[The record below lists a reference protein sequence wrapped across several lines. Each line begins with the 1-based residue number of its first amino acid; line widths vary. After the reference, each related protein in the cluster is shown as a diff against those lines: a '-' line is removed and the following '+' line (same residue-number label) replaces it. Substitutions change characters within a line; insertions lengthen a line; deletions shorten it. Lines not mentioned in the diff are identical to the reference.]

1 MKKHSKHSKL
11 TRRDNDIYAPN
22 EIAILGTNCGN
33 ISTLVSEVSKYL
45 SAFNLAYLDAS
56 HKKDQE
62 ELLVDSFV
70 FHHKGSLASTVNK
83 DLNKFNQ
90 VIDFSNYDFTFIN
103 GNHYKGAKQILILDP
118 EKEASVLKRLEQL
131 DQVQFVIKLNND
143 AVYFDFLEEKYPQ
156 IKHLKCYD
164 FSDTKAIST
173 HINALIKEKI
183 APVKGLVLAGGKSVR
198 MGEDKGL
205 LKFYGKAQRTVAIEL
220 LEKQNLQT
228 FLSVRSEQEVQEQA
242 VITDVFY
249 DLGPFGAICSAFQKD
264 PNSAWLVVATDLP
277 FLTDQV
283 IELLLKKRDPS
294 KIATAIKGK
303 SKQFMEPLVT
313 IWEPKSY
320 PILLNYLSQGFSCPR
335 KVLINSAVEI
345 VEIDD
350 AIIRN
355 INTPEDFDNAKSEID
370 S

>member
-11 TRRDNDIYAPN
+11 TRRNNDIYAPN
-22 EIAILGTNCGN
+22 EISILGTNCEN
-33 ISTLVSEVSKYL
+33 IAVLVKAVSERL
-45 SAFNLAYLDAS
+45 SGFDIAYLDAS
-56 HKKDQE
+56 HKKEQE
-62 ELLVDSFV
+62 VLSVDNFV
-70 FHHKGSLASTVNK
+70 FHHKGTMASNTNMT
-83 DLNKFNQ
+83 LNKFNQ
-90 VIDFSNYDFTFIN
+90 VIDFSKYDFTFIN
-103 GNHYKGAKQILILDP
+103 GNHYQGAKQILILDP

-131 DQVQFVIKLNND
+131 EQLQFVIKLNKD

-156 IKHLKCYD
+156 IKNLKCYS
-164 FSDTKAIST
+164 FSDTAAIAT
-173 HINALIKEKI
+173 HVNALIQEKI
-183 APVKGLVLAGGKSVR
+183 APVKGLVLAGGKSMR
-198 MGEDKGL
+198 MGADKGL
-205 LKFYGKAQRTVAIEL
+205 LEFHGKAQRTVAIEL
-220 LEKQNLQT
+220 LEQQKLQT

-249 DLGPFGAICSAFQKD
+249 GLGPFGAICSAFQKD

-277 FLTDQV
+277 FLTDAV
-283 IELLLKKRDPS
+283 IQLLLDKRDPS

-335 KVLINSAVEI
+335 KVLINSEVEI

-350 AIIRN
+350 DVIRN
-355 INTPEDFDNAKSEID
+355 INTPEDFNAAKNEID
-370 S
+370 N

>member
-1 MKKHSKHSKL
+1 LKKHSKHSKL
-11 TRRDNDIYAPN
+11 TRRNNDIYAPN

-33 ISTLVSEVSKYL
+33 ISALVTAVSKRLETYKL
-45 SAFNLAYLDAS
+45 GYLDAS
-56 HKKDQE
+56 HKKEQE
-62 ELLVDSFV
+62 SMFVDSFV
-70 FHHKGSLASTVNK
+70 FHHKGTVASTVEK

-131 DQVQFVIKLNND
+131 DQLQFVIKLND
-143 AVYFDFLEEKYPQ
+143 EAKYFDFLEEKYPQ
-156 IKHLKCYD
+156 IKNLKCYD
-164 FSDTKAIST
+164 FSDITGISN
-173 HINALIKEKI
+173 HINALILEKV

-205 LKFYGKAQRTVAIEL
+205 LEFHGKAQRTVAIEL
-220 LEKQNLQT
+220 LEKQNLET
-228 FLSVRSEQEVQEQA
+228 FLSVRSEQEVHEQA
-242 VITDVFY
+242 VITDVLY
-249 DLGPFGAICSAFQKD
+249 GLGPFGAICSAFQKD

-277 FLTDQV
+277 FLTDEV
-283 IELLLKKRDPS
+283 IQLLLKKRDPS

-320 PILLNYLSQGFSCPR
+320 PMLLNYLSQGFSCPR
-335 KVLINSAVEI
+335 KVLINSEVEI

-350 AIIRN
+350 AVIRN
-355 INTPEDFDNAKSEID
+355 INTPEDFDAAKNEID
-370 S
+370 G